1 MGQADA
7 GFLYRGLPNLSDFE
21 EVYVYGDTIEDRE
34 MLSLGTKRFYQ
45 WQEVANDFFA

>member
-7 GFLYRGLPNLSDFE
+7 ASLYRGLPNLSDFE